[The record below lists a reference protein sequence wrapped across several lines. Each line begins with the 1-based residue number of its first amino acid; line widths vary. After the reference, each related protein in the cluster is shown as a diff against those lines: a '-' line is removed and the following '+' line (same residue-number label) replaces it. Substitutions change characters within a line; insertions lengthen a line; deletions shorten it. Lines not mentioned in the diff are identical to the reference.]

1 MTRFQA
7 HPSEQTVRRIRNDR
21 GWDQRFGKRE
31 RRSVCRDCGMTHGRI
46 RYAHPVQPNPDESS
60 LLELGLGVAV
70 LLVWFVGLFWAM
82 PVILTAAMQ

>member
-1 MTRFQA
+1 MTA
-7 HPSEQTVRRIRNDR
+7 HDADKVLGRIRVDR

-60 LLELGLGVAV
+60 LLELGMGVAV
-70 LLVWFVGLFWAM
+70 LLVWLVAIFWAL
-82 PVILTAAMQ
+82 PVIATAVMR